1 MLRLFIC
8 KQSRQVGTQMETLEM
23 IEEMLPRQLTV
34 EEIDEAEKIILQR
47 VQIVEFPD
55 ELKTVISQGTVVHK
69 PVSLILG

>member
-1 MLRLFIC
+1 
-8 KQSRQVGTQMETLEM
+8 METLEM